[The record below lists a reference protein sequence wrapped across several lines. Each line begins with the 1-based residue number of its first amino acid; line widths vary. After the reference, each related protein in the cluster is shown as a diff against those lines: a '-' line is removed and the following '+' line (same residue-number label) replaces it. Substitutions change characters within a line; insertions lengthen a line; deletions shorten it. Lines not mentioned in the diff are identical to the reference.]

1 MTPDATIVTRP
12 ALRVVRKGSEG
23 RNLSTQTAYEAQ
35 SITLATHDGRWV
47 LAFLCSGGLV
57 TIPTGEVERIEMDA
71 DGCTFCVSCD
81 ERLTAYPANEPE
93 RLKLIRKAD

>member
-1 MTPDATIVTRP
+1 MDVTMVTRP
-12 ALRVVRKGSEG
+12 ALRVVRKGKSPGEQAG
-23 RNLSTQTAYEAQ
+23 YEAQ
-35 SITLATHDGRWV
+35 AITLATQEGRWV

-93 RLKLIRKAD
+93 RLKVIGDSRA